1 MKAAYL
7 ETLTVGEHTLTALFD
22 DGNKENKN
30 EKDSLTFVSALHDD
44 KFAAGDGVDGV
55 RG

>member
-30 EKDSLTFVSALHDD
+30 EKDSLTFVSALYDD
-44 KFAAGDGVDGV
+44 RGAADDGDDSV